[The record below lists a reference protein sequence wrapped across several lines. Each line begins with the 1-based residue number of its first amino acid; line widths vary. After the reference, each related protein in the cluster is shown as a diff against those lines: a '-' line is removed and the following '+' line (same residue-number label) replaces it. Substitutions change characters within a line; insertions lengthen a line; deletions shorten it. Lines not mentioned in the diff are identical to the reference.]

1 MVYWEKETARRVF
14 SFKQRDFVNRLPPCA
29 ATETQA
35 QREKEGEKSQLSFFL
50 VVGSIGQFSKSV
62 ARLLGSPLPL
72 CHVGG
77 PLTGCRLPQMILL
90 NTMRSQD
97 WLIHVWNRLLQ
108 TSRAHARTALCKTF
122 AHHRVCSYAK
132 TFLGGAAVRARG
144 QSPFFCDKISRGW
157 AAQLRFRARV
167 RQRMASSTM
176 MELSADFLVNCPN
189 CSFWKI

>member
-1 MVYWEKETARRVF
+1 MKYIFSKYFFLSAKEIHWREEKAGF
-14 SFKQRDFVNRLPPCA
+14 LSFKQREFVNRLPPCA

-132 TFLGGAAVRARG
+132 TFWGSSRASARTK
-144 QSPFFCDKISRGW
+144 PLL
-157 AAQLRFRARV
+157 LR
-167 RQRMASSTM
+167 
-176 MELSADFLVNCPN
+176 
-189 CSFWKI
+189 